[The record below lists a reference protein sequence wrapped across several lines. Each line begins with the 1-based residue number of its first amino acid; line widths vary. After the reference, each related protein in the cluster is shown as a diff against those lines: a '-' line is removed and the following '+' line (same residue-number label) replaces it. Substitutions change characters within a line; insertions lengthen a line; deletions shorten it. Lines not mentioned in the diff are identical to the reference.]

1 MLAIIETGGKQ
12 YRVYPGQ
19 KIKIE
24 RLPGEVGSA
33 VKFESILLL
42 GERDNVTIG
51 TPQVKGAEVTGKII
65 AQGREDTKIVFKY
78 HSKTRERKKK
88 GHRQQFTEVEIVE
101 IK

>member
-24 RLPGEVGSA
+24 RLSGEIGSPI
-33 VKFESILLL
+33 KFESVLLS
-42 GERDNVTIG
+42 GERDNVVIG
-51 TPQVKGAEVTGKII
+51 VPYVSGGKVTGKII
-65 AQGREDTKIVFKY
+65 AQGRDDRKIVFKY

-88 GHRQQFTEVEIVE
+88 SHRQQFTEVEIIE